1 MSTWPIQLSTARAD
15 PAAGRGSPSLT
26 FFLLGIGS
34 FLALYL
40 PQPLLPDLDRQ
51 FGTQPSITGLVM
63 TAALLGFALAG
74 LLPEGDPARTLR
86 RAMWLT
92 VAGSVAAALS
102 PHFAVLLAARTAE
115 GVGVGML
122 VAGAL
127 VEVPRRLPVGE
138 AARVNGAFIA
148 GTAMGG
154 LGGRAAGYTG
164 LFLGWRGAF
173 LVGAAATL
181 LLVGLTL
188 RWLRSTGG
196 GEGRGAG
203 AGGPGRVPVSLLV
216 AGLFI
221 LFVNVGLFDLLP
233 YRLTGPAFHLSPR
246 LADLVY
252 LVYVLGSASG
262 YVTGLAVAR
271 WGARLVIVAVAAW
284 GVTALLVLL
293 TDQLAVAIVGAAG
306 TITATTGLHSAH
318 SGWVARYGRA
328 AVGRYLTIYYIGGAV
343 AAPLTAYTFQRWGWP
358 GVIAPLAAAWALVGL
373 LALARQQ
380 PDRPQ
385 RQQPER
391 GALPPGVTG

>member
-1 MSTWPIQLSTARAD
+1 V
-15 PAAGRGSPSLT
+15 
-26 FFLLGIGS
+26 
-34 FLALYL
+34 
-40 PQPLLPDLDRQ
+40 
-51 FGTQPSITGLVM
+51 TGLVM
-63 TAALLGFALAG
+63 TAALLGFAVAG
-74 LLPEGDPARTLR
+74 LLHEGDPQRTLR

-92 VAGSVAAALS
+92 ILGSVAAAFS
-102 PHFAVLLAARTAE
+102 PHFLVLLGARALE

-127 VEVPRRLPVGE
+127 VEVQRRLPSAQ

-181 LLVGLTL
+181 LLVGVTL
-188 RWLRSTGG
+188 RWLGRDAGG
-196 GEGRGAG
+196 PASRPGGA
-203 AGGPGRVPVSLLV
+203 GPGRVPVSLLV

-262 YVTGLAVAR
+262 FVTGLAVAR
-271 WGARLVIVAVAAW
+271 WGARVVIVAVAAW
-284 GVTALLVLL
+284 GVAALLVLL
-293 TDQLAVAIVGAAG
+293 SDVLPIAIVGAAG
-306 TITATTGLHSAH
+306 AITATTGLHSAH
-318 SGWVARYGRA
+318 SGWAARYGRA
-328 AVGRYLTIYYIGGAV
+328 AVGRYLTIYYVGGAA
-343 AAPLTAYTFQRWGWP
+343 AAPLTAFTFQRWGWP
-358 GVIAPLAAAWALVGL
+358 GVILPLAAAWALVGL
-373 LALARQQ
+373 LALARKQ

-385 RQQPER
+385 REQPQA
-391 GALPPGVTG
+391 GLPPPGGAG